1 MRIQSL
7 VPLLPLLLSTT
18 VLAAPG
24 WKIPSAG
31 ELATQAFSD
40 ASDWVHHAFSG
51 VREEVDSIKYS
62 VDQLKTEKVN
72 VKGIECESELPWS
85 DMA

>member
-1 MRIQSL
+1 MRVQSL

-18 VLAAPG
+18 VLSAPG

-31 ELATQAFSD
+31 ELATQAYSG

-51 VREEVDSIKYS
+51 VKEEIES
-62 VDQLKTEKVN
+62 VDYDISQLKTEKVN
-72 VKGIECESELPWS
+72 VQGIECEWT
-85 DMA
+85 AR